1 MPIRY
6 DDDARTL
13 ALSVRDLLE
22 EGAPTGHLVVEIAQT
37 RAARMAAGRAAHID
51 HQEEQGELDAAYRA
65 EVRLKHQMAIRDWT
79 VVLHGRVDGLTEE
92 DGRTVVEEIKS
103 TALESDQL
111 QPTTAADWPAYVGQ
125 LELYLWIL
133 HQAQVSQPV
142 GRLVLVSLI
151 DGSKHVL
158 GVPLDA
164 ARTERFVRLRLE
176 EITAARDRRIAWL
189 RWRRNAR
196 VPIPHPEWRAGQ
208 REISE
213 ATLWGLQVGHQVL
226 VEAPTGLG
234 KTAAVL
240 HGVLQ
245 FALARDLQVFWATAR
260 TTQQDGVERTVARFA
275 EAGLPV
281 RTLVLAAREKAC
293 LNTIVACRPDACRYA
308 RNYYDKLRERDLVH
322 SLVES
327 RRTTRGDLR
336 TAGTE
341 AEVCPFELSLDASEH
356 VDLVVGDYNYAFDPG
371 VYLRRHFG
379 EDAARWIVVVD
390 EAHQLVDR
398 ARDYGSP
405 RLFAADANKAAEFLW
420 ADAEYRAFAELAE
433 EIAALIERTARQADG
448 PRRDD
453 AVVCTLPRKELA
465 WLVEQLDA
473 VAMDYALLRSRR
485 PLSAHGERDPWIEI
499 ARGVLRLAGAAETAG
514 PETVALA
521 CATPGAEW
529 LGLSCLDPSAWLGPR
544 LARLGGFVAVSAT
557 LTPTAFYRDLLG
569 LQRER
574 VDVVQVPS
582 PFPPENRR
590 VLIAP
595 RVSTAFRDRAAHAAP
610 TAAVLAQC
618 IAAVPGNVAVYFPSF
633 AMLRDIAARWALP
646 GRQILSQE
654 PTMPDALRRE
664 WLDRLARPGPPA
676 VLAAVLGGIFA
687 EGIDLP
693 AGALSGVFV
702 VGPALPPVGLERDLL
717 SDYYEQRYGQGFR
730 YASLVPGMTR
740 VVQAAGRLIRRPEDR
755 GVIVLF
761 DRRFRWKEY
770 QELLPSEWVVDV
782 ADDPAG
788 EISSFFLENGK

>member
-1 MPIRY
+1 M
-6 DDDARTL
+6 
-13 ALSVRDLLE
+13 
-22 EGAPTGHLVVEIAQT
+22 
-37 RAARMAAGRAAHID
+37 
-51 HQEEQGELDAAYRA
+51 
-65 EVRLKHQMAIRDWT
+65 
-79 VVLHGRVDGLTEE
+79 TEE

-103 TALESDQL
+103 TALDADRL
-111 QPTTAADWPAYVGQ
+111 APTTAADWPGYVGQ

-133 HQAQVSQPV
+133 HEAQVGEPV
-142 GRLVLVSLI
+142 GRLVLVSLL

-164 ARTERFVRLRLE
+164 EKTGRFVRARLE

-189 RWRRNAR
+189 HWRREAR
-196 VPIPHPEWRAGQ
+196 VPIPHPEWRRGQ

-213 ATLWGLQVGHQVL
+213 ATLWGLQIGHQVL

-245 FALARDLQVFWATAR
+245 FALARDLQVFWATSR

-281 RTLVLAAREKAC
+281 RTIVLSAREKAC
-293 LNTIVACRPDACRYA
+293 LNTVVACRPDACRFA
-308 RNYYDKLRERDLVH
+308 RNYYDKLREKDLVH
-322 SLVES
+322 TLVES
-327 RRTTRGDLR
+327 RRTSRADLR
-336 TAGTE
+336 AAGTD

-379 EDAARWIVVVD
+379 EDAGRWIVVVD
-390 EAHQLVDR
+390 EAHQLIDR
-398 ARDYGSP
+398 AREYGSP
-405 RLFAADANKAAEFLW
+405 RVSAADANRAAEFLW
-420 ADAEYRAFAELAE
+420 ADAEYRVFAELVE
-433 EIAALIERTARQADG
+433 DIASLIERTARAADG
-448 PRRDD
+448 PRRDG
-453 AVVCTLPRKELA
+453 AVVATLPREELGRM
-465 WLVEQLDA
+465 VDRIDA
-473 VAMDYALLRSRR
+473 VAMDYALVRARR
-485 PLSAHGERDPWIEI
+485 PLAAIGERDPWIDL
-499 ARGVLRLAGAAETAG
+499 ARSVLRLAASAEMAG
-514 PETVALA
+514 PETVCLA
-521 CATPGAEW
+521 SDVPGAEW

-590 VLIAP
+590 VLVAP
-595 RVSTAFRDRAAHAAP
+595 RVSTAFKDRAAHAAP
-610 TAAVLAQC
+610 TAALLQQC
-618 IAAVPGNVAVYFPSF
+618 IAAIPGNVAVYFPSF
-633 AMLRDIAARWALP
+633 AMLRDLAARWSLP
-646 GRQILSQE
+646 GRELLAQE

-693 AGALSGVFV
+693 AGALSGVLV

-717 SDYYEQRYGQGFR
+717 ANYYEERYGQGFR

-755 GVIVLF
+755 GVIVLL

-770 QELLPSEWVVDV
+770 QEMLPADWVVEV
-782 ADDPAG
+782 ADDPAA
-788 EISSFFLENGK
+788 EISRFFEASPG